1 MQKWYIATGSDAD
14 TGVVVAV
21 PVQDGEE
28 ITDTDEIE
36 LIDDTNTSE
45 SDAPEDAINSQ
56 IVLLFVLGIIIGILL
71 IGDRRFGS

>member
-36 LIDDTNTSE
+36 LINDTNTNE
-45 SDAPEDAINSQ
+45 SDTPEDAINSQ
-56 IVLLFVLGIIIGILL
+56 IMLLITHGIIIGILL
-71 IGDRRFGS
+71 IGDRRFY

>member
-36 LIDDTNTSE
+36 LINDTNTNE
-45 SDAPEDAINSQ
+45 SDTPEDAINSQ
-56 IVLLFVLGIIIGILL
+56 IMLLFTLGIIIGILL
-71 IGDRRFGS
+71 IGDRRFY

>member
-1 MQKWYIATGSDAD
+1 MQKWYIATGSNAD
-14 TGVVVAV
+14 TGVIVAV
-21 PVQDGEE
+21 PAQDGEE

-36 LIDDTNTSE
+36 LIDDINTSE
-45 SDAPEDAINSQ
+45 SDTPQEAIDSQ